1 MACLALLGMENF
13 TCTVRRL
20 LMQICNICS
29 SGSKLHWIVLNGQI
43 ESGVCAMSVGN
54 GSWDT
59 QEGELLVPQMAL
71 VTFHTLKHT
80 LPLLL

>member
-43 ESGVCAMSVGN
+43 ESGVCAMSVDN

-59 QEGELLVPQMAL
+59 QEG
-71 VTFHTLKHT
+71 
-80 LPLLL
+80 